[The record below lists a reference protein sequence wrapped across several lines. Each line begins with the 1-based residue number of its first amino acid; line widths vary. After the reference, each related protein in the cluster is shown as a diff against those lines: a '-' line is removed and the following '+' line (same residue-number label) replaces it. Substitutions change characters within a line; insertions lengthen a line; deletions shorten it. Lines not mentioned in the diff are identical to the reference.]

1 MSDPVFPSTK
11 LGVFAYENP
20 NIGTQIIAGQATLP
34 CVIGTSYGAL
44 TTIQNE
50 AVVRSVLLLDPLQN
64 SPAIA
69 IVGVG
74 DDDNGLF
81 NYILGTDYRLSSD
94 NTSVDWLGT
103 LIVPPV
109 GLVGLAEDVTPVA
122 PRTGLTAATYT
133 YGLTAIRQ
141 IDAIAHTNGETTESI
156 PVSVIVGGSNN
167 AVQLTWTPSVNA
179 QGYNIY
185 RNGDLI
191 ATVPGGAS
199 NSFLDDGY
207 ASGVVVPPVVNTAIN
222 RPANNAT
229 YYVTYTAVIT
239 NYFVPT
245 VFTSL
250 SRLTAAHGYG
260 SDLAIAGAL
269 ILGGPGV
276 GQGASQILTIAVP
289 DETEA
294 SYLEALNIL
303 QSQSGDIIVVPLTG
317 DTAVQMDTA
326 EHVVAMTE
334 PVAKKNR
341 ACVLGCARGTPIG
354 DVNTANSIIWSG
366 QRLVLN
372 SAEGNPQGRL
382 IWFVDQTSINYDV
395 PVAAG
400 VTSATDLDGW
410 FYAAAVAG
418 AIAALP
424 KVCTPLTNT
433 QIEGINSL
441 GDNWDPGEIDML
453 DSNGIITTEDIN
465 GDITIYHGRT
475 SDLYTVEHSEISIV
489 RTSNYICLDL
499 IKAFKPF
506 WALNISETFIDSLED
521 ATNDR
526 FAIYQKNAIIAG
538 YDSGS
543 IEVLQGIAG
552 NPTRVDVL
560 VSAIPFYPAN
570 QIVFQFGLAQ

>member
-1 MSDPVFPSTK
+1 
-11 LGVFAYENP
+11 
-20 NIGTQIIAGQATLP
+20 
-34 CVIGTSYGAL
+34 
-44 TTIQNE
+44 
-50 AVVRSVLLLDPLQN
+50 
-64 SPAIA
+64 
-69 IVGVG
+69 
-74 DDDNGLF
+74 
-81 NYILGTDYRLSSD
+81 
-94 NTSVDWLGT
+94 
-103 LIVPPV
+103 
-109 GLVGLAEDVTPVA
+109 
-122 PRTGLTAATYT
+122 
-133 YGLTAIRQ
+133 
-141 IDAIAHTNGETTESI
+141 
-156 PVSVIVGGSNN
+156 
-167 AVQLTWTPSVNA
+167 
-179 QGYNIY
+179 
-185 RNGDLI
+185 
-191 ATVPGGAS
+191 
-199 NSFLDDGY
+199 
-207 ASGVVVPPVVNTAIN
+207 
-222 RPANNAT
+222 
-229 YYVTYTAVIT
+229 
-239 NYFVPT
+239 
-245 VFTSL
+245 
-250 SRLTAAHGYG
+250 
-260 SDLAIAGAL
+260 
-269 ILGGPGV
+269 
-276 GQGASQILTIAVP
+276 
-289 DETEA
+289 
-294 SYLEALNIL
+294 
-303 QSQSGDIIVVPLTG
+303 
-317 DTAVQMDTA
+317 
-326 EHVVAMTE
+326 
-334 PVAKKNR
+334 
-341 ACVLGCARGTPIG
+341 
-354 DVNTANSIIWSG
+354 
-366 QRLVLN
+366 
-372 SAEGNPQGRL
+372 
-382 IWFVDQTSINYDV
+382 VDQTSINYDV

-521 ATNDR
+521 ATDDR